1 MLTCYSTYERGTAR
15 ECGRLQDTCSPRLD
29 HKNTNNVKISDCKIR
44 KKKSTVKIHAVE
56 NHRSNGNIQLLT
68 V

>member
-1 MLTCYSTYERGTAR
+1 MLTCYPTYERGTAR
-15 ECGRLQDTCSPRLD
+15 ESGILQDTCSPRLD
-29 HKNTNNVKISDCKIR
+29 HKSANNVKSSDCKIR

-56 NHRSNGNIQLLT
+56 NQRSNGNIQLLT